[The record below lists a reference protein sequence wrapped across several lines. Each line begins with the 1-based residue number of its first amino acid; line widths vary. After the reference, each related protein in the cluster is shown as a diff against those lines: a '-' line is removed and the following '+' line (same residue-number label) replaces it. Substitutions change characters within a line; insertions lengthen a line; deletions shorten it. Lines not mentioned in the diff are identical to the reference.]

1 MIMFFPMGILPW
13 DPYIP
18 TAVQD
23 NKKIVF
29 TKPKKDF
36 IMFKFVKD
44 ARRRSVETVL
54 GAFGS
59 TERTTD
65 EEFDSREATFKRMMA
80 DMGDCKC

>member
-1 MIMFFPMGILPW
+1 MCRKGEGGHGGTRQENCV
-13 DPYIP
+13 Y
-18 TAVQD
+18 
-23 NKKIVF
+23 
-29 TKPKKDF
+29 KPKKDF

>member
-1 MIMFFPMGILPW
+1 
-13 DPYIP
+13 
-18 TAVQD
+18 
-23 NKKIVF
+23 
-29 TKPKKDF
+29 
-36 IMFKFVKD
+36 MFKFVKD

>member
-1 MIMFFPMGILPW
+1 MGYKSIRNCV
-13 DPYIP
+13 Y
-18 TAVQD
+18 
-23 NKKIVF
+23 
-29 TKPKKDF
+29 KPKKDF